1 MELCFC
7 YKYGNSL
14 EVSIMKFIWL
24 KEAEVGTGTKAPSHL
39 GSSEKPLSSAT
50 SAMEGRRG
58 QAQSPMPM

>member
-1 MELCFC
+1 
-7 YKYGNSL
+7 
-14 EVSIMKFIWL
+14 MKFIWL